1 MNDLRNKRALV
12 TGAARGIGSG
22 IALALARAG
31 ADVMLHFRGDP
42 QDAINLAEQIGAMGR
57 KAPLCQTD
65 LGSEAG
71 VEKLFAD
78 VERVFGGLDIAV
90 NNAGWDPGA
99 LPAEEITYDSY
110 QRLSDINIRGTLFC
124 CLHEVAIMRRS
135 PAGGSIINIGSVHQ
149 ETTVPGRILYAMS
162 KGAIHSFTG
171 ALALEAGPQHIR
183 VNNIAPGYIV
193 VERMSSAP
201 GFDRD
206 QIAAGIPLKRLG
218 EPDDVGNMVVFLA
231 SDAASF
237 ITGQTYVLDGGV
249 SRKLARTA
257 T

>member
-1 MNDLRNKRALV
+1 
-12 TGAARGIGSG
+12 
-22 IALALARAG
+22 
-31 ADVMLHFRGDP
+31 
-42 QDAINLAEQIGAMGR
+42 
-57 KAPLCQTD
+57 
-65 LGSEAG
+65 
-71 VEKLFAD
+71 
-78 VERVFGGLDIAV
+78 
-90 NNAGWDPGA
+90 
-99 LPAEEITYDSY
+99 
-110 QRLSDINIRGTLFC
+110 
-124 CLHEVAIMRRS
+124 
-135 PAGGSIINIGSVHQ
+135 
-149 ETTVPGRILYAMS
+149 
-162 KGAIHSFTG
+162 AIHSFTG